1 MRIPGWLHFL
11 AVGFPSANVIATSDG
26 SRVIFDSGFGS
37 DTSRIEDALAT
48 AGIGITDVE
57 LVVNTHWHSDHV
69 GVNTRLR
76 DVHGIAV
83 AAAREDAQAINS
95 RRADACLSAW
105 LDQPVERYHVDHALE
120 AGQTLRAG
128 PSEWEVVPT
137 PGHTPHH
144 LSFYEPQERLLVL
157 GDAIHAD
164 DVGWL
169 NLALDGPA
177 AIDVALDTV
186 ARLSRLAVRTALP
199 GHGGPILDPPA
210 VFAAAHA
217 RYERMRADPQRAGW
231 HACKRIFAFA
241 LMIRDGIPLDDVDTY
256 LARQPWLVDHASK
269 MFDTD
274 AETLAA
280 DLLAEMRRTRAV
292 EERGGR
298 LHVRT
303 PHHPP
308 ARDWL
313 AGSPRRDWLHEFI
326 PSG

>member
-1 MRIPGWLHFL
+1 MGGGAH
-11 AVGFPSANVIATSDG
+11 
-26 SRVIFDSGFGS
+26 SR
-37 DTSRIEDALAT
+37 A
-48 AGIGITDVE
+48 
-57 LVVNTHWHSDHV
+57 
-69 GVNTRLR
+69 
-76 DVHGIAV
+76 
-83 AAAREDAQAINS
+83 
-95 RRADACLSAW
+95 
-105 LDQPVERYHVDHALE
+105 
-120 AGQTLRAG
+120 
-128 PSEWEVVPT
+128 
-137 PGHTPHH
+137 HTHH

-186 ARLSRLAVRTALP
+186 AKLSRLAVRTALP

-210 VFAAAHA
+210 VFAAAHT

-256 LARQPWLVDHASK
+256 LTRQPWLVDHASK
-269 MFDTD
+269 VFDTD

-280 DLLAEMRRTRAV
+280 DLLAQMRRTRAV

-303 PHHPP
+303 PTTRPRGTGWRVLP
-308 ARDWL
+308 D
-313 AGSPRRDWLHEFI
+313 GTGYTSSPRPDEII
-326 PSG
+326 PSGRWPAG